1 MSTGPQPIAGAGG
14 FQATLDRAWHRP
26 TTKDWA
32 DAIAPLPLF
41 SRVGKRQLRQI
52 AKLATFTE
60 FSPGDMIIR
69 AGERGDAF
77 YLILSG
83 RARVVG
89 KPRARTLR
97 IGDYFGEMALI
108 DGDDRS
114 ATIVAEDDLRCAA
127 MTSWHFR
134 PFVKQHPDI
143 AWALLTALVKRVRS
157 ERAHELGTAG

>member
-89 KPRARTLR
+89 KPRARTLGT
-97 IGDYFGEMALI
+97 GDYFGEMALI
-108 DGDDRS
+108 DGKPRS
-114 ATIVAEDDLRCAA
+114 ATVTATSPLQA
-127 MTSWHFR
+127 MMLPRR
-134 PFVKQHPDI
+134 PFHKLLEQEPKI
-143 AWALLTALVKRVRS
+143 ALALMEELAGRVRRLEKPS
-157 ERAHELGTAG
+157 PP

>member
-14 FQATLDRAWHRP
+14 LQATLERAWHRP

-32 DAIAPLPLF
+32 DAISRLPLF

-60 FSPGDMIIR
+60 FSAGDMVIQ

-89 KPRARTLR
+89 KPRARTLG

-108 DGDDRS
+108 DGEPRS
-114 ATIVAEDDLRCAA
+114 ATVTAA
-127 MTSWHFR
+127 SPLQAMMLSRR
-134 PFVKQHPDI
+134 PFLKLLEQEPKI
-143 AWALLTALVKRVRS
+143 ALALMEELAGRVRRL
-157 ERAHELGTAG
+157 EKAPAA

>member
-60 FSPGDMIIR
+60 FNPGEMIIQ

-89 KPRARTLR
+89 KPRARTLG

-108 DGDDRS
+108 DGEPRS
-114 ATIVAEDDLRCAA
+114 ATVTAA
-127 MTSWHFR
+127 SPLQAMMLPRR
-134 PFVKQHPDI
+134 PFLKLLEQEPKI
-143 AWALLTALVKRVRS
+143 ALALMEELAGRVRRL
-157 ERAHELGTAG
+157 EKAPAA